1 MNPLF
6 LIAAAEGEQA
16 AASGQIASVV
26 TQDMLNGVLNEVI
39 SLLPVCMPV
48 MITFLG
54 IRKGIAF
61 VRSILASA

>member
-6 LIAAAEGEQA
+6 FIAAAEGEQA
-16 AASGQIASVV
+16 AAGQIASVV
-26 TQDMLNGVLNEVI
+26 TEQMLNGVLNEVI